1 MIGKRPNEVD
11 ENGNMRKLDSST
23 FCSIFRAIKLSS
35 ILVDIST
42 AHDFRPY
49 GRLSKY
55 FKDYFPIELVKT
67 ADLNPDGKYLLCSHP
82 HGTIPAGIN
91 IATATNYCGWNEKF
105 PGTY

>member
-1 MIGKRPNEVD
+1 M
-11 ENGNMRKLDSST
+11 
-23 FCSIFRAIKLSS
+23 S
-35 ILVDIST
+35 ILNIV
-42 AHDFRPY
+42 AHNIFRPY

-105 PGTY
+105 PGTYSILLHIVDNRPQKEAIKGK

>member
-11 ENGNMRKLDSST
+11 ENGNMRKLNSFT
-23 FCSIFRAIKLSS
+23 FCLIIREIFKLSS
-35 ILVDIST
+35 FLVVT
-42 AHDFRPY
+42 TTTHDFRPY

-91 IATATNYCGWNEKF
+91 IATATNYCGWNENPF
-105 PGTY
+105 P

>member
-1 MIGKRPNEVD
+1 MINIVA
-11 ENGNMRKLDSST
+11 NH
-23 FCSIFRAIKLSS
+23 I
-35 ILVDIST
+35 
-42 AHDFRPY
+42 FRPY

-105 PGTY
+105 PGTYSILLHIVDNINWPQKEVIKGK